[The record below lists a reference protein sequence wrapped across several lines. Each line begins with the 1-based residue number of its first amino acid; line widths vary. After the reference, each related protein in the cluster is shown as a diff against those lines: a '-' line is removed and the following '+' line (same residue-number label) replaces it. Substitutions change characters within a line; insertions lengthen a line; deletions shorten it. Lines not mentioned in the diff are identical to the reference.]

1 MSPRL
6 TVLEIALVVAVFAA
20 GFGLRAAV
28 PSRMAVEH
36 FDEGVYASNLYT
48 PDGRYPFQHLYA
60 PPLLP
65 FCLEWAAIFGGP
77 QGVMWVNVV
86 SGSLTLLVV
95 WGMVRAWW
103 GPPAAIGAMVLLA
116 FNEFHIAYS
125 RAALTDAMLGLWMT
139 AGVWAGWRAIQSG
152 GAANILAAG
161 VLASLAW
168 WTKYN
173 GWLTLAI
180 TGAGAA
186 GWIVFGGGRFEGEA
200 GGGRQV
206 SEASASRSTSKM
218 RAKSS
223 AGLRP
228 PLADAPKTG
237 TVFGALRVSL
247 GRWGLTVAIA
257 FLLWA
262 PWLWELQKY
271 GGYTEVAKNHAG
283 YFTGLGQWWA
293 NAVRQVGALA
303 HDNRLLT
310 KLSPF
315 PALLFAT
322 VVLSNQLI
330 ALERRRLAATASS
343 DGRAHGDPAPGA
355 MTPRWRVRALSLW
368 MAAAWL
374 IGLTVAVPL
383 YTPYPRLCLTWML
396 GVVLGLACVLATWLL
411 PADWSAATL
420 NGPSPNPAPPPS
432 RGKRLGVFF
441 AAFAVMVAVYA
452 TFTGSVR
459 GPYPAWEDRG
469 GLRSLSAEIVARLQS
484 EPLGREV
491 EGVRC
496 AVYVLAEPGLFFH
509 LAAAQRDSPVGHLTL
524 AAADFDMARVGAS
537 QTELPLYVAVG
548 PHAEAS
554 HPGEADR
561 LIVDGRLE
569 VVAEFE
575 YRPSDLV
582 LLDSRPAWDLPPP
595 EGKPVVERLR
605 LLHVKR

>member
-1 MSPRL
+1 MSPRP
-6 TVLEIALVVAVFAA
+6 TRLEIALVVAVFAA

-28 PSRMAVEH
+28 PARMAVEH

-103 GPPAAIGAMVLLA
+103 GPPAAMAAMVLLA

-139 AGVWAGWRAIQSG
+139 AGVWAGWRAVQSG
-152 GAANILAAG
+152 GAGNIVAAG

-180 TGAGAA
+180 TGAGTA
-186 GWIVFGGGRFEGEA
+186 GWIVFGGA
-200 GGGRQV
+200 GAIVASGRQPPDPQP
-206 SEASASRSTSKM
+206 SPSRSKK
-218 RAKSS
+218 RVKSS
-223 AGLRP
+223 AGSGP
-228 PLADAPKTG
+228 PLADAPKSG
-237 TVFGALRVSL
+237 TVFGAAGVCL
-247 GRWGLTVAIA
+247 GRWGLTAGIA

-271 GGYTEVAKNHAG
+271 GGYSAVAKNHAG
-283 YFTGLGQWWA
+283 YFTGLGQWWP
-293 NAVRQVGALA
+293 NAVRQVAALA

-322 VVLSNQLI
+322 VILSSQLI
-330 ALERRRLAATASS
+330 AFEWRRLSAEARS
-343 DGRAHGDPAPGA
+343 DGRAEGDPVSANVTA
-355 MTPRWRVRALSLW
+355 RSRLRELSLW
-368 MAAAWL
+368 LAAAWL

-383 YTPYPRLCLTWML
+383 YTPYPRLGLTWIF
-396 GVVLGLACVLATWLL
+396 GVILGLACLMATWLL
-411 PADWSAATL
+411 PADWNASTL
-420 NGPSPNPAPPPS
+420 NGPSPDPAPPQG
-432 RGKRLGVFF
+432 RWKRLGVFF
-441 AAFAVMVAVYA
+441 AAFVVMVGAYA
-452 TFTGSVR
+452 AFTGSVR
-459 GPYPAWEDRG
+459 GPYPAWENRS
-469 GLRSLSAEIVARLQS
+469 GLQSVSAEIVARLRTES
-484 EPLGREV
+484 LPREV

-496 AVYVLAEPGLFFH
+496 ALYVLAEPGLYFH
-509 LAAAQRDSPVGHLTL
+509 LAAGQRDSPVGYLTL
-524 AAADFDMARVGAS
+524 AAADFDMTRVGPN
-537 QTELPLYVAVG
+537 QTEVPLYVVVG
-548 PHAEAS
+548 PHADQA
-554 HPGEADR
+554 EADR
-561 LIVDGRLE
+561 LIAAGRLE
-569 VVAEFE
+569 VVAEFD

-582 LLDSRPAWDLPPP
+582 LLDSRPAWELPTTD
-595 EGKPVVERLR
+595 KPVVERVR
-605 LLHVKR
+605 LLHVKRD